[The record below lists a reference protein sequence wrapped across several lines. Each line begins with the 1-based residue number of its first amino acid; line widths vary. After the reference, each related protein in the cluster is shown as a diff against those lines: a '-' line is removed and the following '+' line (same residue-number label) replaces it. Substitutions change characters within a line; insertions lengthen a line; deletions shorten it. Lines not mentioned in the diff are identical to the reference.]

1 FLVAEALEGLG
12 RDQPVVDGALAHDRE
27 VGAVEAAFDA
37 FLQPGALLG
46 ILDMHVFDAD
56 RARIGRAHASQ
67 DIAERERLLAEHGV
81 DEDRSAEIGF
91 GEAVMADLE
100 LGMRLRGLEA
110 ERIEVGL
117 EMAAGAVVADEL
129 EARRESR
136 IAPRAVATSIAPL
149 ALPLAGFFAACGSS
163 TPITRVRCRPQ
174 LAPFSSL

>member
-1 FLVAEALEGLG
+1 FLQAQLAAAFQDLLERRNEGFGAVEAETLGAGEFLVAEALEGLG
-12 RDQPVVDGALAHDRE
+12 SDQPLIDGALAHDRE

-81 DEDRSAEIGF
+81 DEDRSAEIGL

-129 EARRESR
+129 EGARGVEDS
-136 IAPRAVATSIAPL
+136 
-149 ALPLAGFFAACGSS
+149 AA
-163 TPITRVRCRPQ
+163 R
-174 LAPFSSL
+174 